1 MSVTFDIE
9 ALLLAGISIGVVF
22 AILIVLVFVLN
33 IFGWVAKRAVT
44 KAAPAAKPAVKQ
56 TETVSIADANDI
68 DKVAIATALYLYMN
82 DMHDEESGLLTIA
95 HNDLTAWHAELNHSI
110 HEF

>member
-9 ALLLAGISIGVVF
+9 ALLLAGISIAVVF
-22 AILIVLVFVLN
+22 AILIVLVGVLN
-33 IFGWVAKRAVT
+33 IFGIVAKGAGK
-44 KAAPAAKPAVKQ
+44 KAATAVKPVVAP
-56 TETVSIADANDI
+56 TETVTIADANDI

-82 DMHDEESGLLTIA
+82 DMHDEESGVLTIA
-95 HNDLTAWHAELNHSI
+95 HNDMTAWHAELNHSI